1 MLKEANMENPISSL
15 PVEESTKAE
24 TEVHPTLTLDDLLS
38 SNSEALERIAHNIEH
53 GRRYTTASHNS
64 GHHSGQ
70 GHNSGPAMV
79 ERPLNE

>member
-1 MLKEANMENPISSL
+1 MDNPIGSL
-15 PVEESTKAE
+15 PVEESTKAQ

-38 SNSEALERIAHNIEH
+38 SNSEALEQIAHNIEH

-70 GHNSGPAMV
+70 GHHSGAKV